1 MSNQSYVNEHIIVQ
15 KKNFFVF
22 FFPFFFLIFVLDFCA
37 WTDMKAS
44 S

>member
-1 MSNQSYVNEHIIVQ
+1 MAHQSYINEHFTGQ
-15 KKNFFVF
+15 KKNFFLI
-22 FFPFFFLIFVLDFCA
+22 FLILVLEFYA

>member
-1 MSNQSYVNEHIIVQ
+1 MAHQSYVNEHFTGQ
-15 KKNFFVF
+15 KKNFFLLI
-22 FFPFFFLIFVLDFCA
+22 FLILVLEFYA

>member
-1 MSNQSYVNEHIIVQ
+1 MSNQSYINEHITVQ

-22 FFPFFFLIFVLDFCA
+22 IFLIFVLDFCA